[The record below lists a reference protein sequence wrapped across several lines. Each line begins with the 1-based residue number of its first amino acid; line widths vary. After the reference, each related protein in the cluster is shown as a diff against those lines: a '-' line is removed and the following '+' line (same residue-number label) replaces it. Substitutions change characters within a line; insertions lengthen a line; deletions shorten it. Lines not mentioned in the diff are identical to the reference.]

1 MVILTDC
8 ILLRVR
14 FNKDNSKNCFMSI
27 LDYLKKKITKFKNRF
42 DVQKVPVML
51 RKDIEAMAY
60 LNKI

>member
-1 MVILTDC
+1 
-8 ILLRVR
+8 
-14 FNKDNSKNCFMSI
+14 MSI